1 MVAVPI
7 LGPAQPGPAPCP
19 LLLGPGRNS
28 QERTPQVQP
37 SSSQGSELWVSTES
51 LQKLWEELMDPEA
64 QTTPAWQPLC
74 LEENL
79 SRHSQPGDQHRVGP
93 FSLIPL
99 EFKLPST

>member
-19 LLLGPGRNS
+19 LLLRPGRNS

-74 LEENL
+74 AWRKTSPGIPSLE
-79 SRHSQPGDQHRVGP
+79 
-93 FSLIPL
+93 I
-99 EFKLPST
+99 STGLDLFP